1 MRSLIAL
8 LALVG
13 TCATAAPLPEANPS
27 HLPRWRGFNLLEKF
41 QFSGTHQPFRE
52 DDFRWIAKFGFNFV
66 RLPLDYRGYIVDGDW
81 NRFDEEA
88 LGQIDQ
94 AVAWGRQYGIHV
106 CLNLHRAPGWTVA
119 KPPEAKSLWTDADA
133 RQAAVGHWAMF
144 ARRYR
149 GVPNTNLSFN
159 LFNEP
164 AGVAEHAYVAV
175 VREVAAAIRAE
186 DPQRLVI
193 CDGLQWGTLPV
204 AEFVPLQ
211 VAMMTRGYAPF
222 HLTHFQ
228 AAWTQS
234 HDTHRPTPCWPAMD
248 GTGGTLL
255 GPAKGELSRPL
266 QVSGP
271 LAAGT
276 RLRLVV
282 TTLSS
287 RAVLTV
293 CGDAGRELWRQALSA
308 GPELGPWRKNT
319 FEDRWKSWRAE
330 GEVEFCVKLTE
341 PTQTLTLRVVDG
353 DWLTL
358 GLLGVGAPGGA
369 PEAVARLNP
378 SWEQVPEILSY
389 DATDPAQ
396 PRLGARHDQA
406 WLRDQTIRPWQAFE
420 AAGGGVMV
428 GEWGAYHFTPH
439 PVVLG
444 WADACL
450 RNWQDAGWG
459 WALWNFRGTFGI
471 LDSDRK
477 DVHYEDFEGHRLDR
491 QFLELLQ
498 RY

>member
-1 MRSLIAL
+1 MGSLIAL

-164 AGVAEHAYVAV
+164 AGVAEDAYVAV

-204 AEFVPLQ
+204 AEFE
-211 VAMMTRGYAPF
+211 AYA
-222 HLTHFQ
+222 
-228 AAWTQS
+228 
-234 HDTHRPTPCWPAMD
+234 
-248 GTGGTLL
+248 
-255 GPAKGELSRPL
+255 
-266 QVSGP
+266 
-271 LAAGT
+271 
-276 RLRLVV
+276 
-282 TTLSS
+282 
-287 RAVLTV
+287 RAV
-293 CGDAGRELWRQALSA
+293 
-308 GPELGPWRKNT
+308 
-319 FEDRWKSWRAE
+319 
-330 GEVEFCVKLTE
+330 VKE
-341 PTQTLTLRVVDG
+341 
-353 DWLTL
+353 
-358 GLLGVGAPGGA
+358 
-369 PEAVARLNP
+369 
-378 SWEQVPEILSY
+378 
-389 DATDPAQ
+389 
-396 PRLGARHDQA
+396 
-406 WLRDQTIRPWQAFE
+406 
-420 AAGGGVMV
+420 
-428 GEWGAYHFTPH
+428 
-439 PVVLG
+439 
-444 WADACL
+444 
-450 RNWQDAGWG
+450 
-459 WALWNFRGTFGI
+459 
-471 LDSDRK
+471 
-477 DVHYEDFEGHRLDR
+477 
-491 QFLELLQ
+491 
-498 RY
+498 